1 MNISFMFVTYKKNKP
16 FAQTFRGENALGCK
30 NTMFIQQ
37 IDRNL
42 RNLTI
47 LDLPSAYFTELSTWY
62 DAYICINAN

>member
-1 MNISFMFVTYKKNKP
+1 MFATYKKNEP

-30 NTMFIQQ
+30 NTVFISQ

-47 LDLPSAYFTELSTWY
+47 LNLPRAYFTELSTWY
-62 DAYICINAN
+62 DANICIDAN

>member
-1 MNISFMFVTYKKNKP
+1 MFATYKKNEP

-30 NTMFIQQ
+30 NTVFISQ

-47 LDLPSAYFTELSTWY
+47 LNLPRVYFTELNT
-62 DAYICINAN
+62 